1 MNSFS
6 TPVLLWLFGSWMF
19 DPSEIAGMA
28 GLRTTEVTPLT
39 IFASYFSIVGL
50 TGFGILASWA
60 MFLGIFRLRQNGNF
74 FGARDGN
81 EAFFYPLRVVVAL
94 TLCAPVIPV
103 SSAGGQA
110 IVLTPGHHLIASIA
124 KSGSGWGDDA
134 QTQSFKLMHTYN
146 LFNEPRYEISVNK
159 PEAKAMIGNWLTLA
173 TTATGYYV
181 HKNPQDRLPGISAT
195 ELATRLAEGAWRR
208 QYTDSG
214 APGYH
219 GPSSATDPFINE
231 ILNHTAIPLIPP
243 TDAIA
248 AAIKHTDTSI
258 EEDAGEGTVGGE
270 MASEN
275 FLCKW
280 GGTSGFA
287 ASIVCSDEQMAL
299 RVTNDKSI
307 SQGLA
312 AAQRQMWQRLVQTQL
327 SRHLGVKNNQSATEE
342 AALAAAAQTYLQK
355 EVEWYTATARNVIK
369 QTIASNLLAESEQ
382 FFASLEE
389 WGWMMGGT
397 FVLRAA
403 NDFTRAQSYASEGT
417 SKLYPTS
424 SLADLTVGDD
434 LTKLTMNKVERELE
448 DKGDSTDLI
457 DLLGLDILGKDPS
470 QANLYTVSAFG
481 RELAGT
487 GLMFISGSGLSWIA
501 SKATKGNGGMTKA
514 LFMIGV
520 VLLIAGA
527 MIGYVLPVVFAIFG
541 LMGVI
546 SWLTFVASAFFGV
559 TLWGAAQ
566 AAPKGEEHTSQMAGK
581 GWNTLIFIGFY
592 PALAV
597 GGLAAAV
604 TITSIGLPIVNT
616 MMAGLWGL
624 MDNGAAD
631 LSQPFDAIAGLLIGS
646 VMMVLLTCMLF
657 WSVCMTSA
665 SLITNFPRTVLNM
678 ISFSEPGLNPYE
690 NTAQG
695 VMGGVSSMV
704 KAPLSIA
711 TQSLIRRMVSPGQN
725 PRQTPEG
732 GG

>member
-6 TPVLLWLFGSWMF
+6 ALVLVWLFGTWMF
-19 DPSEIAGMA
+19 DAGELSSLGSVHA
-28 GLRTTEVTPLT
+28 TEVTPLT

-50 TGFGILASWA
+50 AGFGILSSWA

-74 FGARDGN
+74 FGQRDGN
-81 EAFFYPLRVVVAL
+81 EAFFYPLRVILAL

-103 SSAGGQA
+103 SSVGGSD
-110 IVLTPGHHLIASIA
+110 IVLTPGHHLIGGIA
-124 KSGSGWGDDA
+124 KSGSRWGDDA

-146 LFNEPRYEISVNK
+146 LFNEPSYEVSISK
-159 PEAKAMIGNWLTLA
+159 PEAKGMIGNWLTLA
-173 TTATGYYV
+173 TSATGYYV
-181 HKNPQDRLPGISAT
+181 HKNPQDHLAGISAT
-195 ELATRLAEGAWRR
+195 DLATKLMEGAWRR
-208 QYTDSG
+208 QYTDSSK
-214 APGYH
+214 PGYY
-219 GPSSATDPFINE
+219 GPASSTDQFINE
-231 ILNHTAIPLIPP
+231 ILNNTSIPLIPP

-248 AAIKHTDTSI
+248 AAIKHSDPTVAEGS
-258 EEDAGEGTVGGE
+258 GEGTVGHE
-270 MASEN
+270 MGSEN
-275 FLCKW
+275 FLCSYT
-280 GGTSGFA
+280 GASGFA
-287 ASIVCSDEQMAL
+287 ASIVCSDEQIAL
-299 RVTNDKSI
+299 RVANDKSI

-312 AAQRQMWQRLVQTQL
+312 SAQRQMWQRLVQTQL
-327 SRHLGVKNNQSATEE
+327 SRHLSVKNNASAAQA
-342 AALAAAAQTYLQK
+342 AALSTSAQTYLEQ
-355 EVEWYTATARNVIK
+355 EVDWYTTTAKDVIR
-369 QTIASNLLAESEQ
+369 QTIAGNLLAESESY
-382 FFASLEE
+382 FESLQE

-403 NDFTRAQSYASEGT
+403 NDFTRAQGYASEGT

-434 LTKLTMNKVERELE
+434 LTKLTMNQVDRELQG
-448 DKGDSTDLI
+448 KGTSTNFKELF
-457 DLLGLDILGKDPS
+457 GLKILGTDPS
-470 QANLYTVSAFG
+470 KANLYTVAAFG

-487 GLMFISGSGLSWIA
+487 GMMFISGSGLSWLTNQ
-501 SKATKGNGGMTKA
+501 SKGFTKA
-514 LFMIGV
+514 LFLIGI
-520 VLLIAGA
+520 VLLIGGA
-527 MIGYVLPVVFAIFG
+527 LIGYVLPVVFAIFG

-616 MMAGLWGL
+616 IMSGLWGM
-624 MDNGAAD
+624 MDNGVAD
-631 LSQPFDAIAGLLIGS
+631 LSQPFDALAGVLIGS
-646 VMMVLLTCMLF
+646 VMMVLLTCLLF
-657 WSVCMTSA
+657 WSVCITSA

-695 VMGGVSSMV
+695 VMGGISGMV

-711 TQSLIRRMVSPGQN
+711 SNTLMRRFVTPGGA
-725 PRQTPEG
+725 PGAPG
-732 GG
+732 GGGL